1 MLRIIRPEELF
12 NQKVIICNNC
22 GCVYE
27 KKINET
33 KERRIIEFWF
43 QCKNCIGQQG
53 MSDFKSIKY

>member
-33 KERRIIEFWF
+33 KE
-43 QCKNCIGQQG
+43 KTH
-53 MSDFKSIKY
+53 K

>member
-27 KKINET
+27 KKLMKQK
-33 KERRIIEFWF
+33 KEE
-43 QCKNCIGQQG
+43 
-53 MSDFKSIKY
+53 